1 MRLKKTFWIGIV
13 LWLVYMACRYWLVDV
28 CSAPYLRDFFV
39 QDVILSFFRLAL
51 FFAMLGLAQKALS
64 DEALGFRGGPL
75 LLPVLVGGLML
86 AVNFIR
92 FFRASPIQA
101 KPIYFILEL
110 LINLLVAA
118 NEEIS
123 FRGLFY
129 AGLREMKNENWALY
143 LGSVLF
149 TLMHWGY
156 QPFSGFPI
164 IFISGLIFAKLRSRG
179 VSLTVLIV
187 IHWLV
192 DFLSFIYPPYGNTFP
207 IPLFTAMLFIPL
219 GAAFYRG
226 AGQKTKS

>member
-1 MRLKKTFWIGIV
+1 
-13 LWLVYMACRYWLVDV
+13 
-28 CSAPYLRDFFV
+28 LRDFFV
-39 QDVILSFFRLAL
+39 QDVILSFFLLAL
-51 FFAMLGLAQKALS
+51 FFAMLGLAQKALT
-64 DEALGFRGGPL
+64 DEAMGFRKGPL
-75 LLPVLVGGLML
+75 LLPVVVGGLML

-92 FFRASPIQA
+92 LFRASPIQA

-129 AGLREMKNENWALY
+129 VGLREMKNENWALY
-143 LGSVLF
+143 LGTALF

-156 QPFSGFPI
+156 QPLGGFPM
-164 IFISGLIFAKLRSRG
+164 IFISGLILAKLRSRG

-192 DFLSFIYPPYGNTFP
+192 DFLSFVYPPYGNTFS
-207 IPLFTAMLFIPL
+207 IPLFTAMLLIPL
-219 GAAFYRG
+219 GVAFYGGREH
-226 AGQKTKS
+226 KTL